1 MEFIKFCMELT
12 KFCVELVWMLC
23 FCVELVWILN
33 LGFIPTFGLILGLI
47 VGWFYAMFLA
57 CFVSCLW
64 HVLWSQLGG
73 YCGWWTRAVSEWF
86 RVKMACTRVSK
97 ELSGTLLRGSHAMA
111 GLKIEALGYAIAWVS
126 TQLRSPCTPSSLQ
139 LRTVITSSSELHFGC
154 S

>member
-1 MEFIKFCMELT
+1 MEFVKFCMELT

-64 HVLWSQLGG
+64 HVLWPQLGG
-73 YCGWWTRAVSEWF
+73 YCGWCGQGLFWNGFGLKWHVPELPRSSLARCYVEATLWLG
-86 RVKMACTRVSK
+86 SK
-97 ELSGTLLRGSHAMA
+97 LKPSGT
-111 GLKIEALGYAIAWVS
+111 
-126 TQLRSPCTPSSLQ
+126 QLHSPCTPSSLQ
-139 LRTVITSSSELHFGC
+139 LRMVITSSFELCFGC